1 MRMEYTRIKFF
12 SVENLK
18 RKILPFLFT
27 VMFIVALSKLYLDS
41 YFNLYVLLS
50 AAMTFGMYALFD
62 FMSGRRK
69 LVSVPIYM
77 LLSGAVASVLTGLL
91 GTLKTFSDFFNL
103 FEWFMTGGETVETT
117 VVYMLLIVIGFTFFI
132 GSVTYYFSHVIY
144 RLAIFTLISLVPC
157 AIYVKAAQAVPTFL
171 EIAIAG
177 MNIAMYVSNYRREH
191 VINRIAEG
199 KNYAMTAYV
208 DFTAAA
214 LLLAAI
220 IPKPSTAPFYEKFE
234 ELTTRFSF
242 WGRSGIISGEFTEH
256 SGNADE
262 YLNMDNRLIYIVS
275 TNNPQYFKAQCFD
288 AYDSANRYWICSE
301 SLDGVDRKWSENAR
315 NLSLSE
321 LYKAYSAVGHP
332 IKDKAESDY
341 EFKDESLYSVI
352 VQAVDYPSKLLITPV
367 RAADTEVS
375 DAMGIDVLRTSG
387 NELFPEYHQLPGSA
401 RYSIEYYD
409 EKYTDITGWIKSGMC
424 DMTMDEY
431 GRVLDDMM
439 DACEGSAEYDIVKA
453 FKADY
458 NTALNFAPQNYDT
471 VSSEIQSIANSITAG
486 LAYDYEKA
494 EAIERYFH
502 SGKFRYDIAYRAPE
516 EEDTPEYFLNQSRKG
531 TCSDFAT
538 AYCLIARAAGLTVR
552 YVEGYVPVAA
562 YSKDMYYIYT
572 ENAHAF
578 PEVYIPGAGW
588 KIYEPTVSDNSGA
601 ANGNNAQ
608 TETDYLSVFITCVAV
623 FISIA
628 AVAVLIAFMPQI
640 EKALFRLK
648 IKALPAEKGI
658 ILVYGRFASAV
669 EKVSG
674 IKTKTLTSRQ
684 LGAHISEKT
693 GISADEI
700 ILPFEQVCYG
710 ELKIDKSVV
719 TMAYECHRAIIKEL
733 KKLRKKNKK
742 AK

>member
-1 MRMEYTRIKFF
+1 MRTENKKIRFF
-12 SVENLK
+12 SLENLK

-27 VMFIVALSKLYLDS
+27 VMFIVSLSKLYLDS
-41 YFNLYVLLS
+41 YFNLYVLFS

-69 LVSVPIYM
+69 FISIPIYM
-77 LLSGAVASVLTGLL
+77 LFSAAVAAVLIGLMS
-91 GTLKTFSDFFNL
+91 TIKTFSEFFNL

-171 EIAIAG
+171 EIVIAG

-191 VINRIAEG
+191 ASNRIAKG
-199 KNYAMTAYV
+199 TNSAMTAYV

-288 AYDSANRYWICSE
+288 VYDSANRYWICSD
-301 SLDGVDRKWSENAR
+301 SLDYADSEWSESAEL
-315 NLSLSE
+315 LSLSG
-321 LYKAYSAVGHP
+321 LYKLYSDAEHSV
-332 IKDKAESDY
+332 KDKLESGA
-341 EFKDESLYSVI
+341 EFKEENRYSVI
-352 VQAVDYPSKLLITPV
+352 VQAVDYPSKLMITPI
-367 RAADTEVS
+367 RAIDTEVS
-375 DAMGIDVLRTSG
+375 DAMGAAVLRTSG
-387 NELFPEYHQLPGSA
+387 NELFPEYHQLSGSA
-401 RYSIEYYD
+401 RYSVEYYD
-409 EKYTDITGWIKSGMC
+409 EKYTDVTRWTKSGLC
-424 DMTMDEY
+424 NMTMDEY
-431 GRVLDDMM
+431 GRVLDELLEIY
-439 DACEGSAEYDIVKA
+439 EGTAEYDTVNA
-453 FKADY
+453 FKEDY
-458 NTALNFAPQNYDT
+458 ITALEFAPQNYAP
-471 VSSEIQSIANSITAG
+471 VSAEIQNISNDITAG
-486 LAYDYEKA
+486 LTYDYEKA

-502 SGKFRYDIAYRAPE
+502 SGKFRYDLAYRAPE

-572 ENAHAF
+572 ENAHAY

-588 KIYEPTVSDNSGA
+588 KIYEPTVSDSNASAG
-601 ANGNNAQ
+601 GNNAQ

-640 EKALFRLK
+640 EKALFRLR
-648 IKALPAEKGI
+648 IRTVPAEKGI
-658 ILVYGRFASAV
+658 ILVYSRFASTV
-669 EKVSG
+669 ERVSG
-674 IKTKTLTSRQ
+674 VKTKTLTSRQ
-684 LGAHISEKT
+684 LGEHINEKT

-710 ELKIDKSVV
+710 ELKIDKTAVMS
-719 TMAYECHRAIIKEL
+719 AYECHRVIIKEL
-733 KKLRKKNKK
+733 KKLRRKNKK

>member
-1 MRMEYTRIKFF
+1 MRMEYNRIKFF

-69 LVSVPIYM
+69 LISVPIYM
-77 LLSGAVASVLTGLL
+77 LLSGAVAFVLTGLL

-132 GSVTYYFSHVIY
+132 ASVTYYFSHVIY

-157 AIYVKAAQAVPTFL
+157 AIYVKAAQVVPTFL

-191 VINRIAEG
+191 AEKRIAKG

-234 ELTTRFSF
+234 EFTTRFSF
-242 WGRSGIISGEFTEH
+242 WGRSGIISGEFTDH

-288 AYDSANRYWICSE
+288 VYDSANRYWVCSDSLDYVDREWSE
-301 SLDGVDRKWSENAR
+301 SAEL
-315 NLSLSE
+315 LSLSN
-321 LYKAYSAVGHP
+321 LYKAYSDAGHP
-332 IKDKAESDY
+332 IKDKAENTDG
-341 EFKDESLYSVI
+341 FKDETLYSVI
-352 VQAVDYPSKLLITPV
+352 VQAVDYPSKLMITPI
-367 RAADTEVS
+367 RTADTEVS
-375 DAMGIDVLRTSG
+375 DAMGIAVLRTGG
-387 NELFPEYHQLPGSA
+387 NELYPEYHQLPGSA
-401 RYSIEYYD
+401 RYSVEFYD
-409 EKYTDITGWIKSGMC
+409 EKYADITGWIKSGLC
-424 DMTMDEY
+424 NITMDEY
-431 GRVLDDMM
+431 GRVLDELME
-439 DACEGSAEYDIVKA
+439 AYAGSAEYDVVKA
-453 FKADY
+453 FKEDY
-458 NTALNFAPQNYDT
+458 NKALNFSPQNYAS
-471 VSSEIQSIANSITAG
+471 VSATIQSIANEITDG
-486 LAYDYEKA
+486 LTYDYEKA

-502 SGKFRYDIAYRAPE
+502 SGKFRYDLAYRALE

-572 ENAHAF
+572 ENAHAY

-588 KIYEPTVSDNSGA
+588 KIYEPTVSDSNAS

-608 TETDYLSVFITCVAV
+608 AETDYLSVFITCVAV

-640 EKALFRLK
+640 EKALFRLR
-648 IKALPAEKGI
+648 IKTVPAEKGI
-658 ILVYGRFASAV
+658 ILVYGRFASSV
-669 EKVSG
+669 ERTSG

-684 LGAHISEKT
+684 LGEHISEKT

-710 ELKIDKSVV
+710 ELKIDKSAV
-719 TMAYECHRAIIKEL
+719 TTAYECHRTIIKEL